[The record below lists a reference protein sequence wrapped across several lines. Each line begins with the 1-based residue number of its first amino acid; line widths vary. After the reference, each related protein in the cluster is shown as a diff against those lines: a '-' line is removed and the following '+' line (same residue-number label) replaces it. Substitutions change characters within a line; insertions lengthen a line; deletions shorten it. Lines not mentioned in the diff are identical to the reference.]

1 MPNHLINENSP
12 YLLQHAHNPIDWYPW
27 GKEAIE
33 KAKAENKPI
42 FLSIGY
48 AACHWCHV
56 MAHESFEDESTAA
69 LMNELFVNIKVDR
82 EERPDLDGIYM
93 QAVTALTGSGGW
105 PMSVFL
111 TPDLRPFYGG
121 TYFPPVRRHNLPSF
135 RDVLTSI
142 ANAWKNQRGE
152 IDRVGAQ
159 LVQHIQAQSASAAG
173 TGFTSEHLGLAEQ
186 NLLDSYDWSYGGWGA
201 APKFPQ
207 PMTIEFLLARTAL
220 TPVPSPKEHGRGEQ
234 AALHA
239 LRAMARGGMYDV
251 VGGGFS
257 RYSTDNFWRVPH
269 FEKMLYDNAQLVRAY
284 LHAWQITHDPFFRR
298 IIEETLEFVSREM
311 THPDGGFYS
320 SLDADSE
327 GAEGKYYVWTKEEI
341 REQLSESSDFFE
353 AAYGITERGNW
364 EGRTVLQRTLDD
376 ASLAARFGLTEEAA
390 AAKLTD
396 CHRRLLAVRAQRV
409 RPATDD
415 KILMSWN
422 GLMLAAFAE
431 AARVLRGRGLGELDS
446 SESAGSPQRAS
457 SQQGSFQ
464 QDLARQY
471 HNLATRN
478 ANFLLAHLRRDG
490 KLYRSWRDGT
500 TTKAVFLEDYASLI
514 LGLLEL
520 YQTDFDNKW
529 FTSALELAEEMIRRF
544 RDAAGGFFDTPAD
557 GETLLIRPRDLQDN
571 ATPSGSAL
579 ATEALLKLSA
589 LTGRGDFRDLAE
601 TALRQVT
608 EFAVRYPTAFG
619 RWLSAA
625 EFAQARV
632 KQVAIIVSEDGQG
645 NAQGLLNAVRAE
657 YRPNVV
663 VAAAR
668 HPVQS
673 DAPSLLHGRPLVDGK
688 TAAYICEGFVCL
700 RPVTDKNELRDLL
713 LPNDGG

>member
-1 MPNHLINENSP
+1 MPNHLANETSP
-12 YLLQHAHNPIDWYPW
+12 YLLQHAHNPVDWYPW
-27 GKEAIE
+27 GEEALS
-33 KAKAENKPI
+33 KARTENKPI

-121 TYFPPVRRHNLPSF
+121 TYFPPVRRHNLPAF

-142 ANAWKNQRGE
+142 ADAWKNQRDE

-159 LVQHIQAQSASAAG
+159 LVQHIQAQSSSSASA
-173 TGFTSEHLGLAEQ
+173 GFTSEHLRLAEQ
-186 NLLDSYDWSYGGWGA
+186 NLLETYDWGYGGWGA

-207 PMTIEFLLARTAL
+207 PMTIEFLLARSTFLPQEKQGLKA
-220 TPVPSPKEHGRGEQ
+220 SI
-234 AALHA
+234 HA
-239 LRAMARGGMYDV
+239 LDVMSRGGMYDV

-284 LHAWQITHDPFFRR
+284 LHAWQVTGEASFRQ
-298 IIEETLEFVSREM
+298 IVEETLEFVSREL
-311 THPDGGFYS
+311 THPEGGFFS

-327 GAEGKYYVWTKEEI
+327 GVEGKFYVWTIEEI
-341 REQLSESSDFFE
+341 REQLGESSEFFE
-353 AAYGITERGNW
+353 IAYGITERGNW
-364 EGRTVLQRTLDD
+364 EGRTVLQRALDD
-376 ASLAARFGLTEEAA
+376 ASLASRFNLTEEAV

-396 CHRRLLAVRAQRV
+396 CHRRLLAARAQRV

-415 KILMSWN
+415 KILTAWN

-431 AARVLRGRGLGELDS
+431 ASRVLEGRGSNAHDS
-446 SESAGSPQRAS
+446 GGNVGLPQ
-457 SQQGSFQ
+457 
-464 QDLARQY
+464 QY
-471 HNLATRN
+471 YSLATRN
-478 ANFLLAHLRRDG
+478 ANFILTHLRRDG
-490 KLYRSWRDGT
+490 KLCRSWRDGT
-500 TTKAVFLEDYASLI
+500 TTNAVFLEDYASLI

-529 FTSALELAEEMIRRF
+529 FTSALELAEEMVQRF
-544 RDAAGGFFDTPAD
+544 RDPAGGFFDTPAD
-557 GETLLIRPRDLQDN
+557 GEVLPVRPKDLQDN

-601 TALRQVT
+601 AALRQVAELT
-608 EFAVRYPTAFG
+608 VRYPTAFG

-625 EFAQARV
+625 EFAQAQV
-632 KQVAIIVSEDGQG
+632 KQVAIVISEDG
-645 NAQGLLNAVRAE
+645 
-657 YRPNVV
+657 
-663 VAAAR
+663 
-668 HPVQS
+668 
-673 DAPSLLHGRPLVDGK
+673 
-688 TAAYICEGFVCL
+688 
-700 RPVTDKNELRDLL
+700 
-713 LPNDGG
+713 